1 MNRKIVNCE
10 EDRMSMLRS
19 QNDLLK
25 VTESPEGKIIDF
37 YLTNEICDIED
48 YIDFLREAGTAKT
61 QDVIKV
67 HINCYGGDMS
77 VGYNIYD
84 ALKESQAEVEIYIE
98 GNCMSAAS
106 VIMLAGNCWYVYPHS
121 CVMIHCWSGWNYGK
135 WNELQSAHDFDKR
148 IREKQ
153 FRAIYKNFLTEDEID
168 KLIDGTDY
176 WFDYEET
183 MNRLQNYQAEAVAK
197 QKAVEAVAAKYQ
209 DIMNKEIQDII
220 NNPEVKEI
228 NKAPKSKAKKAKK

>member
-1 MNRKIVNCE
+1 MHIFSLHECG
-10 EDRMSMLRS
+10 S
-19 QNDLLK
+19 
-25 VTESPEGKIIDF
+25 
-37 YLTNEICDIED
+37 
-48 YIDFLREAGTAKT
+48 FL
-61 QDVIKV
+61 
-67 HINCYGGDMS
+67 
-77 VGYNIYD
+77 
-84 ALKESQAEVEIYIE
+84 
-98 GNCMSAAS
+98 SA
-106 VIMLAGNCWYVYPHS
+106 HS
-121 CVMIHCWSGWNYGK
+121 GK

-228 NKAPKSKAKKAKK
+228 NEAPKSKAKKAKK

>member
-1 MNRKIVNCE
+1 
-10 EDRMSMLRS
+10 
-19 QNDLLK
+19 
-25 VTESPEGKIIDF
+25 
-37 YLTNEICDIED
+37 
-48 YIDFLREAGTAKT
+48 
-61 QDVIKV
+61 
-67 HINCYGGDMS
+67 
-77 VGYNIYD
+77 
-84 ALKESQAEVEIYIE
+84 
-98 GNCMSAAS
+98 
-106 VIMLAGNCWYVYPHS
+106 
-121 CVMIHCWSGWNYGK
+121 MIHYWSGWNYGK

-153 FRAIYKNFLTEDEID
+153 FRAIYKDFLTEDEID

-209 DIMNKEIQDII
+209 DIMNKEIQSII

-228 NKAPKSKAKKAKK
+228 NEAPKSKAKKNKK